1 MTTSSKLRQNAQ
13 KYSIFLIL
21 IAMFII
27 CSILSP
33 YFLTSNNL
41 INILRQTCVGL
52 LIAYGE
58 MILIIAGFLD
68 LSVASVLALTGVLA
82 VDTYRHTQSLAAA
95 LAVAIVVGILCNLFN
110 AFFVAQ
116 FDVPAFIATLGMQE
130 IARGIALYYC
140 GGSNILQLGDFVVLG
155 QGTVGPIPIPV
166 IIVFTPSAETG
177 TRRLPAV
184 SM

>member
-95 LAVAIVVGILCNLFN
+95 H
-110 AFFVAQ
+110 
-116 FDVPAFIATLGMQE
+116 
-130 IARGIALYYC
+130 C
-140 GGSNILQLGDFVVLG
+140 GRY
-155 QGTVGPIPIPV
+155 PV
-166 IIVFTPSAETG
+166 
-177 TRRLPAV
+177 
-184 SM
+184 